1 MGSDPGSTALL
12 LSSSLLWEYSLY
24 PKSTRLIKRKSI
36 RIWKSSESKS
46 MKLLKRFKLV
56 ADWQEA
62 QKPIRWKNLVYFNLA
77 SVCAD
82 SRDCRFYF
90 TFFFQFLCGCF
101 LDGCYALKISFF
113 PPSVSPFPPLSP
125 LNLSYL
131 WAVTKNFCVML
142 FSKVVSM
149 DKSLLFDLLRSMK
162 RSSLSNF
169 CFGFFVQFLYSLSIN
184 IGKICLVL

>member
-1 MGSDPGSTALL
+1 
-12 LSSSLLWEYSLY
+12 
-24 PKSTRLIKRKSI
+24 
-36 RIWKSSESKS
+36 
-46 MKLLKRFKLV
+46 
-56 ADWQEA
+56 
-62 QKPIRWKNLVYFNLA
+62 LVYFNLA

-113 PPSVSPFPPLSP
+113 PSSVSPFPPLSP

-142 FSKVVSM
+142 FSKVISM

-184 IGKICLVL
+184 WKDLSCLVIDVRLGDLLLCFSRQEQFLTHFALVHSFAGQAH